1 MNKDE
6 LLNLLSSHEWKEV
19 EFKEARTAVPK
30 NSYETVSAFANT
42 DGGHLVF
49 GVRKYGK
56 DFEVVGVLDVD
67 KVQNDFITSL
77 CPPKVSKVIEV
88 NEYLLK
94 HREQDLIVFYI
105 PESGRVDKPVYLD
118 GDLKRSFTRKGG
130 CDVRC
135 SPEELKRFLNDAA
148 LERFDGQAVDFKVDT
163 CFDSNALKWY
173 RRMYEDRPGNK
184 SYKDLPD
191 ADFLFEIGLLV
202 ECSGIWLPTR
212 AAIILFGRDGIFRQM
227 LPRPVVDCQRFNIK
241 MDDAPT
247 AQRWIDRVVIDQN
260 LVNAWR
266 ILLDWYMKLSEHP
279 FKIDPHTLQRVD
291 EPPDYIAFRESAIN
305 LLIHQDYADHSR
317 KPEIRH
323 YLDRTIFKNP
333 GDAFGD
339 NIDLLEPGEKEVRNP
354 RIVTAFR
361 RIGLS
366 EHAGWGLREVFRNW
380 QQLGNIPPQII
391 NNKTKKTFQLTLL
404 KELLLSEEQMLFQS
418 SLRVRLSDQEARAFA
433 YVCRKR
439 EVTLAELKAVTN
451 LSGPEV
457 RKIADRLCVQVLL
470 KPINEGEKYII
481 ADHLQDRFL
490 PKDDSTYIEKEKS
503 KPANL
508 LREQVGARA
517 VDLSREQV
525 GDSSADLCPEQVD
538 KKKLDL
544 LTEQVDAGS
553 ADLVTEQ
560 VDEKKADM
568 AREQVGARPV
578 DLSTEQVGARQADLS
593 TEQVDAGSVDLFTE
607 QVDEKKADVVRAQV
621 DADSADLCPEQRE
634 QVGARPLDLS
644 TEQVGDRPEDL
655 FTEQVDA
662 GPADLL
668 TEQVSERAADL
679 LTEQVKPL
687 KSLSETQWRIVAQCE
702 VPRTLAE
709 IMAEI
714 GVVSRGYF
722 KSRHFDPLIKSNV
735 IKMTNPDKPR
745 ASNQKYVLTE
755 TGIRLKINKS
765 KGKS

>member
-1 MNKDE
+1 
-6 LLNLLSSHEWKEV
+6 
-19 EFKEARTAVPK
+19 
-30 NSYETVSAFANT
+30 
-42 DGGHLVF
+42 
-49 GVRKYGK
+49 
-56 DFEVVGVLDVD
+56 
-67 KVQNDFITSL
+67 
-77 CPPKVSKVIEV
+77 
-88 NEYLLK
+88 
-94 HREQDLIVFYI
+94 
-105 PESGRVDKPVYLD
+105 
-118 GDLKRSFTRKGG
+118 
-130 CDVRC
+130 
-135 SPEELKRFLNDAA
+135 
-148 LERFDGQAVDFKVDT
+148 
-163 CFDSNALKWY
+163 
-173 RRMYEDRPGNK
+173 
-184 SYKDLPD
+184 
-191 ADFLFEIGLLV
+191 V

-212 AAIILFGRDGIFRQM
+212 AAILLFGRDGMFRQL

-247 AQRWIDRVVIDQN
+247 AQRWVDRVVIDQN

-266 ILLDWYMKLSEHP
+266 ILLDWYMKLSELP

-391 NNKTKKTFQLTLL
+391 NDKTKKTFQLTLL

-418 SLRVRLSDQEARAFA
+418 TLGVRLNEQEARAFA
-433 YVCRKR
+433 YVCRNR
-439 EVTLAELKAVTN
+439 EVTLSELKAVTN

-470 KPINEGEKYII
+470 KPINKGEKYII
-481 ADHLQDRFL
+481 ADHLRDRFL
-490 PKDDSTYIEKEKS
+490 PKGDRTDIEKEKPE
-503 KPANL
+503 PANL
-508 LREQVGARA
+508 LREQVGDRV

-525 GDSSADLCPEQVD
+525 DAKPADLCPEQVD

-544 LTEQVDAGS
+544 LTEQVDAGP
-553 ADLVTEQ
+553 ADLLTEQ
-560 VDEKKADM
+560 VDENKVDLSREQVDKKNADL

-578 DLSTEQVGARQADLS
+578 DLSTEQV
-593 TEQVDAGSVDLFTE
+593 DAGSADLFTEQLDAPPADLFTE
-607 QVDEKKADVVRAQV
+607 QVDERA
-621 DADSADLCPEQRE
+621 P
-634 QVGARPLDLS
+634 
-644 TEQVGDRPEDL
+644 
-655 FTEQVDA
+655 
-662 GPADLL
+662 
-668 TEQVSERAADL
+668 DL
-679 LTEQVKPL
+679 LTEQVKSL
-687 KSLSETQWRIVAQCE
+687 KSLSKTQWRIVALCE

-709 IMAEI
+709 IMAEF
-714 GVVSRGYF
+714 GLSNRGKF
-722 KSRHFDPLIKSNV
+722 KARHLDPLIKGNV

-755 TGIRLKINKS
+755 TGIRLKINKP

>member
-42 DGGHLVF
+42 EGGHLVF
-49 GVRKYGK
+49 GVRKEGK
-56 DFEVVGVLDVD
+56 DFEVVGVLNVD

-94 HREQDLIVFYI
+94 HRDQDLIVFYI
-105 PESGRVDKPVYLD
+105 PESSRVDKPVYLD

-148 LERFDGQAVDFKVDT
+148 LERFDGQAVDCKVDT

-212 AAIILFGRDGIFRQM
+212 AAILLFGRDGIFRQM

-266 ILLDWYMKLSEHP
+266 ILLDWYMKMAEHP

-418 SLRVRLSDQEARAFA
+418 SLGVRLSDQEARAFA

-470 KPINEGEKYII
+470 KPINKGEKYII

-490 PKDDSTYIEKEKS
+490 PKENNTDSKKEKS

-508 LREQVGARA
+508 LREQVG
-517 VDLSREQV
+517 EWE
-525 GDSSADLCPEQVD
+525 ADLCPEQVD
-538 KKKLDL
+538 KKKPDL
-544 LTEQVDAGS
+544 LTEQVDARP

-560 VDEKKADM
+560 VEGKKVDLGREQVNEKKTDL
-568 AREQVGARPV
+568 AREQV
-578 DLSTEQVGARQADLS
+578 DARQADLS
-593 TEQVDAGSVDLFTE
+593 TEQVGARPADLSTEQVDEGSLDLFTE
-607 QVDEKKADVVRAQV
+607 QVNEC
-621 DADSADLCPEQRE
+621 S
-634 QVGARPLDLS
+634 
-644 TEQVGDRPEDL
+644 
-655 FTEQVDA
+655 
-662 GPADLL
+662 ADLL
-668 TEQVSERAADL
+668 TEQVNERAADL
-679 LTEQVKPL
+679 LTEQVVSL
-687 KSLSETQWRIVAQCE
+687 KALSETQWRIVSICE
-702 VPRTLAE
+702 VPKTLAE
-709 IMAEI
+709 IMAELGI
-714 GVVSRGYF
+714 GSRYYF
-722 KSRHFDPLIKSNV
+722 KTHHLDPLIKGNV

-755 TGIRLKINKS
+755 TGIRLKINKTE
-765 KGKS
+765 GKS

>member
-6 LLNLLSSHEWKEV
+6 LLKLLSSHEWKEV
-19 EFKEARTAVPK
+19 EFKEAQTAVPK

-42 DGGHLVF
+42 EGGHLVF
-49 GVRKYGK
+49 GVRKEGK
-56 DFEVVGVLDVD
+56 VFEVVGVLNVD

-77 CPPKVSKVIEV
+77 CPPKLSKVIEV

-94 HREQDLIVFYI
+94 HRDQDLIVFYI
-105 PESGRVDKPVYLD
+105 PESSRVDKPVYLD

-148 LERFDGQAVDFKVDT
+148 LERFDGQAVDCKVDT
-163 CFDSNALKWY
+163 CFDVKALKWY

-184 SYKDLPD
+184 SYKDLSD

-212 AAIILFGRDGIFRQM
+212 ASIILFGRDGIFRQL
-227 LPRPVVDCQRFNIK
+227 LPRPVVDCQRFNIR
-241 MDDAPT
+241 MDDAPS

-266 ILLDWYMKLSEHP
+266 ILLDWYMKLSELP
-279 FKIDPHTLQRVD
+279 FKIDPVTLQRVD

-339 NIDLLEPGEKEVRNP
+339 NIDFLEPGERDVRNP

-391 NNKTKKTFQLTLL
+391 NDKTKKTFQLTLL

-418 SLRVRLSDQEARAFA
+418 SLGVRLSDQEARAFA

-439 EVTLAELKAVTN
+439 EVTIFELKAVTN

-470 KPINEGEKYII
+470 KPINKGEHYAI
-481 ADHLQDRFL
+481 ADHLRDRFL
-490 PKDDSTYIEKEKS
+490 PKQDRTDIEKEK
-503 KPANL
+503 PEPGNL
-508 LREQVGARA
+508 LREQVGDRA
-517 VDLSREQV
+517 TDSLRAQV
-525 GDSSADLCPEQVD
+525 GAWPTNLCPEQVD
-538 KKKLDL
+538 KNKVDL
-544 LTEQVDAGS
+544 L
-553 ADLVTEQ
+553 
-560 VDEKKADM
+560 
-568 AREQVGARPV
+568 
-578 DLSTEQVGARQADLS
+578 
-593 TEQVDAGSVDLFTE
+593 
-607 QVDEKKADVVRAQV
+607 
-621 DADSADLCPEQRE
+621 
-634 QVGARPLDLS
+634 
-644 TEQVGDRPEDL
+644 
-655 FTEQVDA
+655 TEQVDA
-662 GPADLL
+662 GPADLF
-668 TEQVSERAADL
+668 TEQVE
-679 LTEQVKPL
+679 PL
-687 KSLSETQWRIVAQCE
+687 KSLSETQWRIVAICE

-709 IMAEI
+709 IMAEF
-714 GVVSRGYF
+714 GLSNRGNF
-722 KSRHFDPLIKSNV
+722 KVRHLDPLIKSNL
-735 IKMTNPDKPR
+735 IRMTNPGKPR
-745 ASNQKYVLTE
+745 AANQKYVLTE
-755 TGIRLKINKS
+755 TGIRLKINRP